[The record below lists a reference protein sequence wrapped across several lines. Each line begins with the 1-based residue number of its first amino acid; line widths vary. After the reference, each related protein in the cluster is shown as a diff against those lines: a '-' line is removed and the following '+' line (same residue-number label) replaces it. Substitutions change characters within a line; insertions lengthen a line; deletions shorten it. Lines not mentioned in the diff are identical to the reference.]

1 MNIRGIPKGA
11 LILCIIL
18 SFNAKVGAQ
27 TPEGDAEPAD
37 IVPLSLMFH
46 ELGWNTLGSLTHNYG
61 LNYAAAALGTYGL
74 VESGID
80 WKWNRMA
87 YNNEILVTLGY
98 PAMAIG
104 VVVPLFGPMTAYI
117 VGRNRGDTKLQTLG
131 LALEQTALV
140 TTVIHGAMK
149 AVTGRRSPGLMNHD
163 PQQTDFSDDFQFG
176 FLRRG
181 VISGWPSGH
190 TANAVAAAAV
200 IAEMY
205 PDNTALKVASYGYAA
220 FIGIGMSLCGH
231 WMSDIFAGALLG
243 FATGKTIGKSF
254 SKRYKDGAAPRVE
267 AYSWYV
273 TPDSIGIIL
282 HR

>member
-1 MNIRGIPKGA
+1 LYGNLSIKSA
-11 LILCIIL
+11 LVLL
-18 SFNAKVGAQ
+18 LLLTFNAGVGA
-27 TPEGDAEPAD
+27 DAPADDGEPAG

-46 ELGWNTLGSLTHNYG
+46 EIGWNTLHSLTHNYG
-61 LNYAAAALGTYGL
+61 LNYAVAALGTYGL
-74 VESGID
+74 IESGID
-80 WKWNRMA
+80 WKWNRMT
-87 YNNEILVTLGY
+87 YNNKALVYSGY

-104 VVVPLFGPMTAYI
+104 IAVPFLAPITIYAAGI
-117 VGRNRGDTKLQTLG
+117 NRGDTKLQTLG

-149 AVTGRRSPGLMNHD
+149 AVTGRRSPGLTNHD
-163 PQQTDFSDDFQFG
+163 PQQTDFSNDFAFG
-176 FLRRG
+176 FFERG
-181 VISGWPSGH
+181 VINGWPSGH
-190 TANAVAAAAV
+190 TSNAVAAAAV

-205 PDNTALKVASYGYAA
+205 PDNTALKIASYGYAA
-220 FIGIGMSLCGH
+220 CIGIGMSLCGH
-231 WMSDIFAGALLG
+231 WMSDVLSGALLG

-254 SKRYKDGAAPRVE
+254 SKRYQDGASPRVE